1 MLLVPHL
8 MTCAVTPT
16 RSDLVSMTTDAPLK
30 AAAPEFVWLCMR
42 VSVHTHV
49 YTIYMSEHVHPFECT
64 YQYAAHASPHRL
76 CVWKL
81 TTKGVSSTCVC
92 ARVCVC
98 QCVLPHNEA
107 RSSIFNA
114 AETTVST
121 QSEPGEACLP
131 PQTSLP
137 CQQEAELGD
146 TVWEGRKHGLT
157 PQDTETTNNIQGI
170 SFNTGATSP
179 LHADVLELNLT
190 LSPYDISHSPSVALS
205 EKCHKSPL
213 FLDFFFSTNTSARKE
228 EKTN

>member
-1 MLLVPHL
+1 

-30 AAAPEFVWLCMR
+30 AAAPEFVCLCMC

-49 YTIYMSEHVHPFECT
+49 YTIYFSEHVHPFECT
-64 YQYAAHASPHRL
+64 YLYAAHASPHRL

-81 TTKGVSSTCVC
+81 TTRGVSSTCAC
-92 ARVCVC
+92 VCV
-98 QCVLPHNEA
+98 CVLPHNEA

-121 QSEPGEACLP
+121 QSEPAEACFP

-137 CQQEAELGD
+137 CQQETELGD

-157 PQDTETTNNIQGI
+157 PQDTKTTSNIQGI

-179 LHADVLELNLT
+179 LHVDILDFNLT
-190 LSPYDISHSPSVALS
+190 LSWCDISHSPSLALT
-205 EKCHKSPL
+205 EKCHISPL
-213 FLDFFFSTNTSARKE
+213 FLDFFSANTSARKE
-228 EKTN
+228 EKTD